1 MSNLKIIT
9 AYYSI
14 YLTAC
19 RGFVSNYIDNG
30 DGTFKCTVQRDGYDS
45 SSPITNTEETL
56 IGIKNIYDFKSHNLP
71 TQLLLMSS
79 DHNIFIP
86 QKINEISIQEYL
98 GVIYIVL
105 YIAKKYGVLKTGN
118 ILLTIT
124 EPKNK
129 DSTYDSIPF
138 DTDENKAKKYI
149 YGGYLYA
156 SDIRNNGDDSELKD
170 PKRDE
175 LYWKNTAN
183 LNLSLYKLWDSPN
196 SKFCLKI
203 NSTKNPINENLKVYD
218 CSSSSSL
225 SPDIT
230 IMPDI
235 EDISSFFKKNM
246 TYLVLGTIGV
256 VVLIS
261 ICCSV
266 SFMFMKKGKKRK

>member
-1 MSNLKIIT
+1 MSNLKIIA
-9 AYYSI
+9 AYNTF
-14 YLTAC
+14 YLNNC

-30 DGTFKCTVQRDGYDS
+30 DGTFKCTVQREIYDS
-45 SSPITNTEETL
+45 SPSITNTEETL
-56 IGIKNIYDFKSHNLP
+56 IGIKNIYDLKSHNLP

-98 GVIYIVL
+98 GAIYIVL
-105 YIAKKYGVLKTGN
+105 YIAKKYSVLKTG
-118 ILLTIT
+118 TIYLPIIV

-149 YGGYLYA
+149 YGGYLIA
-156 SDIRNNGDDSELKD
+156 SDARNNGYIE

-183 LNLSLYKLWDSPN
+183 LNLSLYKLLDSSNSIN

-203 NSTKNPINENLKVYD
+203 NSTRTINDNLKVYD
-218 CSSSSSL
+218 CSSNSSL

-235 EDISSFFKKNM
+235 ESAADFLKKNM

-266 SFMFMKKGKKRK
+266 SFMFMKKGKKRKE